1 MDANELLKKVRKIE
15 IKTKTLSRDQFAG
28 SYHTNF
34 KGRGMAFSEVRE
46 YQTGDEVRTIDWNV
60 TARLGNPYIK
70 VFEEEREISLML
82 LADISASGNFSSK
95 SDTKR
100 DIITYISAIIAFS
113 ASQNQDKTG
122 LLLFSD
128 KVERYIVPKK
138 GKSHIL
144 RIIRDLIEVKPESNN
159 TNIAKAL
166 SYTLNMLKKR
176 SIVFILSDFMDSD
189 FEKQMEICAAK
200 HETIAIRIYDPAE
213 EKLPKMGMLNVKD
226 AESGKVFLLD
236 TNSAKLRRNY
246 AENMENR
253 KEYLRGFFAKNK
265 IAYIEISTED
275 DYVLE
280 LMKYFN
286 R

>member
-113 ASQNQDKTG
+113 ASQNHDKTG

-200 HETIAIRIYDPAE
+200 HETIAIRVYDPAE

>member
-1 MDANELLKKVRKIE
+1 MDANELIKKVRKIE

-95 SDTKR
+95 NDTKR

-144 RIIRDLIEVKPESNN
+144 RIIRDLIEVKPESNK
-159 TNIAKAL
+159 TDIAKAL

-176 SIVFILSDFMDSD
+176 SIVFILSDFMDSN

-213 EKLPKMGMLNVKD
+213 EKLPRMGMVNVKD
-226 AESGKVFLLD
+226 AESGKVYLLD

-246 AENMENR
+246 TENMENR
-253 KEYLRGFFAKNK
+253 REYLRGFFAKNK

-280 LMKYFN
+280 LIKYFN